1 MKLRCAL
8 LAATLA
14 CGTALAADAPPKA
27 DPGKGQQIASQTCA
41 TCHGADGNSI
51 GPENP
56 KLAGQIPDYLAKQLM
71 NFKPAAAGKPAER
84 NSAVMAGFAAMLS
97 PADMRNVAAYYSAQ
111 ALKPEKAK
119 NRDTAELG
127 QKIYRGGIPERGVA
141 ACAGCH
147 GAKGQGVPAQY
158 PAIAGQYAAYI
169 ETQLKS
175 FRDGARAN
183 DPNKMMRM
191 TAAKL
196 SDAETKALADYIAG
210 LR

>member
-8 LAATLA
+8 LAATLV

-27 DPGKGQQIASQTCA
+27 DPAKGQQIATQVCA

-71 NFKPAAAGKPAER
+71 NFKPTAAGKPAER
-84 NSAVMAGFAAMLS
+84 NSAVMAGFAATLS
-97 PADMRNVAAYYSAQ
+97 PDDMRNVAAYFSGQ
-111 ALKPEKAK
+111 TLKAERAK
-119 NRDTAELG
+119 NRDTAELA
-127 QKIYRGGIPERGVA
+127 QKLYRGGIPERGLP

-147 GAKGQGVPAQY
+147 GPKGEGIPARY
-158 PAIAGQYAAYI
+158 PALAGQYAAYI
-169 ETQLKS
+169 ETQLKA

-196 SDAETKALADYIAG
+196 SDAEIKALADYVAG